1 MNTYDRIKLLCDRN
15 GITIAEL
22 ERQATV
28 GSGTIRRW
36 STTLPSG
43 DKLQRVAKYL
53 NVTMDYLVNGVDSED
68 EEIRAIARNMKILS
82 KDKRKLLND
91 LIKTM
96 SDSADEE
103 LKKWRFLVLQ
113 DIIIVAKKL
122 LNF

>member
-103 LKKWRFLVLQ
+103 LKK
-113 DIIIVAKKL
+113 
-122 LNF
+122 

>member
-28 GSGTIRRW
+28 GNGTIRRW

-53 NVTMDYLVNGVDSED
+53 NVTMDYLVNGGDSED

-103 LKKWRFLVLQ
+103 LKK
-113 DIIIVAKKL
+113 
-122 LNF
+122 